1 MTIEMHQHL
10 SDKVYE
16 SYIIN
21 LINIEFIVII
31 VIIAVICVWLYRH
44 TSKTGNSG
52 YYIILDHL

>member
-1 MTIEMHQHL
+1 MHQHL

-21 LINIEFIVII
+21 LTNIEFIVII